1 MLEGGI
7 RAKRKMLRV
16 VALSHDF
23 NFRSEYH
30 FTIYLHFAKYCF

>member
-1 MLEGGI
+1 MLEM
-7 RAKRKMLRV
+7 AFAQKRKVLRV

-30 FTIYLHFAKYCF
+30 FTIYLKSAKYCF